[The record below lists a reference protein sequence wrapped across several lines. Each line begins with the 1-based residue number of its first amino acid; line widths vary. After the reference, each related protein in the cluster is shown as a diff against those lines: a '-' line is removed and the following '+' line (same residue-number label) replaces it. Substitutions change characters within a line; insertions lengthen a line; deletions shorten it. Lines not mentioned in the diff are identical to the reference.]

1 MQSSHRSESLQ
12 IFLARSRFSYDT
24 CDSGGDCTMKFFLDT
39 ANIEEIRN
47 VAEYGLIDGVTTNP
61 SLVSKEGRPFK
72 DILLEITQIVDGPI
86 SAEVVSTDAAG
97 ILKEAHELAK
107 LHSNIVVKVPMIKE
121 GMKALKQLT
130 KDGIRTNITLI
141 FNCNQALIAAKLG
154 ATYVSPFV
162 GRFDDIS
169 EVGMNLVADLVQI
182 FENYAF
188 PTQILVASCRNPL
201 HIREAALLGAHVATM
216 PFKVLEQLM
225 NHPLT
230 DIGLERFLKDWEK
243 VKALKQ

>member
-1 MQSSHRSESLQ
+1 
-12 IFLARSRFSYDT
+12 
-24 CDSGGDCTMKFFLDT
+24 MKFFLDT

-47 VAEYGLIDGVTTNP
+47 AAEYGLIDGVTTNP
-61 SLVSKEGRPFK
+61 SLVSKVGRPFK
-72 DILLEITQIVDGPI
+72 EILLEITRLVDGPI

-97 ILKEAHELAK
+97 ILKEAYELAK

-121 GMKALKQLT
+121 GMKALKQLS
-130 KDGIRTNITLI
+130 KDGVRTNITLI

-162 GRFDDIS
+162 GRFDDVS
-169 EVGMNLVADLVQI
+169 EVGMNLIGDLVKI
-182 FENYAF
+182 FRNYSF
-188 PTQILVASCRNPL
+188 STQILVASCRNPL

-216 PFKVLEQLM
+216 PYNVLDQLM
-225 NHPLT
+225 KHPLT

-243 VKALKQ
+243 VPKTI

>member
-1 MQSSHRSESLQ
+1 
-12 IFLARSRFSYDT
+12 
-24 CDSGGDCTMKFFLDT
+24 MKFFLDT
-39 ANIEEIRN
+39 ANIDEIRTA
-47 VAEYGLIDGVTTNP
+47 AEYGLIDGVTTNP

-86 SAEVVSTDAAG
+86 SAEVLSTDANG
-97 ILKEAHELAK
+97 ILKEAYELAK

-121 GMKALKQLT
+121 GMKALKQLS

-141 FNCNQALIAAKLG
+141 FGCNQALIAAKLG

-162 GRFDDIS
+162 GRLDDIS
-169 EVGMNLVADLVQI
+169 EVGMNLVADIVQI

-188 PTQILVASCRNPL
+188 PTQVLVASCRNPL

-216 PFKVLEQLM
+216 PFAVLEQLM
-225 NHPLT
+225 KHPLT
-230 DIGLERFLKDWEK
+230 DIGLERFLKDWDK
-243 VKALKQ
+243 VKGLKK